1 MKISNEVKV
10 GLLTITAIII
20 LVLGFNFLKG
30 QSVFNKPFVLYARF
44 PDIGSLEKSNQ
55 IKIKGLSVGTVH
67 EFVPADREV
76 NSIIVEL
83 HVDKTIA
90 IPRNSIALIDGSVL
104 G

>member
-10 GLLTITAIII
+10 GLLAIIAIII

-55 IKIKGLSVGTVH
+55 VRIKGCQWA
-67 EFVPADREV
+67 P
-76 NSIIVEL
+76 
-83 HVDKTIA
+83 
-90 IPRNSIALIDGSVL
+90 
-104 G
+104 